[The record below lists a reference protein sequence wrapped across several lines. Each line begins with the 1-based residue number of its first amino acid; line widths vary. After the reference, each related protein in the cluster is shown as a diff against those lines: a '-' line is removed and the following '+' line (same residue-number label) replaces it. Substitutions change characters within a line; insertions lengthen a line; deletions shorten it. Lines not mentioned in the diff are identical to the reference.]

1 MYARI
6 IATFVGDMG
15 KKEEGKRSRH
25 YKFMSKLRQV
35 KTSLRSNIEVKL
47 KKKNIQRRMKQRRAL
62 KREDKPIIQPADAEL
77 LLRRIAAVKSE
88 AALPRS
94 NR

>member
-47 KKKNIQRRMKQRRAL
+47 EKKKHPKKNETK
-62 KREDKPIIQPADAEL
+62 
-77 LLRRIAAVKSE
+77 KSPK
-88 AALPRS
+88 A
-94 NR
+94 